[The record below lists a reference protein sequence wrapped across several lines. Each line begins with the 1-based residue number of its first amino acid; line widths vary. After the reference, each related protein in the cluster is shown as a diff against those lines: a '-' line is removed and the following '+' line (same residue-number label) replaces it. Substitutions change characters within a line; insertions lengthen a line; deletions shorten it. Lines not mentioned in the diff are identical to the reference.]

1 MANRQTDIAQEFKWL
16 TRDMVRY
23 WHQQDTNRSRQ

>member
-1 MANRQTDIAQEFKWL
+1 MANRQTDKAQELEWL

-23 WHQQDTNRSRQ
+23 WHQQDSDRSRQ